1 MNIKRQGIGM
11 ILGLAIGAGG
21 VAFLANPHHA
31 ALAKDEKMTNADYAR
46 DAQEHLKKAHEDVDH
61 LVNSDADKKAKGY
74 ADAEEAKK
82 AIDRADKA
90 LGRYIGMADAAPAKK

>member
-1 MNIKRQGIGM
+1 MIGRKDIVSLGIGLALGVGGM
-11 ILGLAIGAGG
+11 IF
-21 VAFLANPHHA
+21 VASPHSVA
-31 ALAKDEKMTNADYAR
+31 RADDTKMSNADYAR

-61 LVNSDADKKAKGY
+61 LTNSDADKKAKGY

-90 LGRYIGMADAAPAKK
+90 LGRYVGMADTK

>member
-1 MNIKRQGIGM
+1 MINRKNLACLFVGASVGIGGM
-11 ILGLAIGAGG
+11 TLLLPQAS
-21 VAFLANPHHA
+21 LRA
-31 ALAKDEKMTNADYAR
+31 AEEKAKVTNADYAR

-61 LVNSDADKKAKGY
+61 LVNSQADKKAKGY

-90 LGRYIGMADAAPAKK
+90 LGRYVAGVDGK